1 MFLFIHIVVLDI
13 VFNSVSINPVVNCG
27 FYNYFLSFICIM
39 TEVKQRT
46 TTIITI
52 IIMITIIIKKAS
64 LYLKSLKHNFETL

>member
-13 VFNSVSINPVVNCG
+13 VFNSASINPVVNCG

-46 TTIITI
+46 TTIII

-64 LYLKSLKHNFETL
+64 LYLKSLKYNFEAL